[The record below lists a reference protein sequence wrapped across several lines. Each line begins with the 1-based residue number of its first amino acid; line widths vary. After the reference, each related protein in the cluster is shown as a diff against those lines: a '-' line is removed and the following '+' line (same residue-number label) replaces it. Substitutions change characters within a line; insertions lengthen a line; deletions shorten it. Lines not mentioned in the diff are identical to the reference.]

1 MVLFSQVVLSNN
13 ENKIYEGRGDFQLLP
28 MSGQFWTHTNK
39 GSEDTIGE
47 SVNHIYIFSLIPY
60 LQTIIDEADVD
71 GDGQIDY
78 SEFYDM
84 MAAGIM

>member
-1 MVLFSQVVLSNN
+1 MVSFAH
-13 ENKIYEGRGDFQLLP
+13 IPPRGARTP
-28 MSGQFWTHTNK
+28 SARV
-39 GSEDTIGE
+39 EI
-47 SVNHIYIFSLIPY
+47 IFSLIPY

-84 MAAGIM
+84 MAAGIL

>member
-1 MVLFSQVVLSNN
+1 VVSFAHILT
-13 ENKIYEGRGDFQLLP
+13 RGVRTP
-28 MSGQFWTHTNK
+28 SARV
-39 GSEDTIGE
+39 EI
-47 SVNHIYIFSLIPY
+47 IFISLIPY